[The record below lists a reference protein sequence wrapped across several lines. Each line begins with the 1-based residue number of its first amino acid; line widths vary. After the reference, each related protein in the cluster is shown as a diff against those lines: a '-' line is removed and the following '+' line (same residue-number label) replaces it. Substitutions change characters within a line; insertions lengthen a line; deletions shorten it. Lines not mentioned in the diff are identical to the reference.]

1 MASTALSPN
10 LVNTLVTKSA
20 TTVTTFFGWFSTA
33 TSMHR
38 RAAGV
43 LGLAALLVALPYA
56 PAAEARGGHHGH
68 HGQHGHHGHHGGHR
82 AGLFIGGVVLGAV
95 LAPRYVYSAPYY
107 YYPPQ
112 VTYVQ
117 PPQVTYVQ
125 PPVVIHQAP
134 PAAPAPQQA
143 AANPQNLN
151 IEDRLRRLRSMCEQG
166 LFTAGECQS
175 RREQLLQEM

>member
-56 PAAEARGGHHGH
+56 PAAEARGGHHGP
-68 HGQHGHHGHHGGHR
+68 HGHHGHHGGHR

>member
-56 PAAEARGGHHGH
+56 PAAEARGGH